1 LASSQLYALDH
12 GRTSIDLNP
21 FPVLNLHGTLMGSL
35 VRPYRTLKNAL
46 YRFELSFSPSS
57 SLIHSPQPRNQ
68 ISEKQISD
76 NYVNAQDI
84 STRFSM
90 AIKRTTSHRI
100 CCSDIPFVVIGIYSS
115 PGTIYFSIGDYDLY
129 LGKQGNIYDLRSQLE
144 RPRTKRWI

>member
-1 LASSQLYALDH
+1 LVSSQLYALDH
-12 GRTSIDLNP
+12 ERTSINLNP

-35 VRPYRTLKNAL
+35 IRPYRTLKNAL

-57 SLIHSPQPRNQ
+57 PLIHSPQPRNQ

-100 CCSDIPFVVIGIYSS
+100 RCSHIPSAVLNFYSIN
-115 PGTIYFSIGDYDLY
+115 PRNNTLVDDKGTFLEQQDYFLY
-129 LGKQGNIYDLRSQLE
+129 WG
-144 RPRTKRWI
+144 